1 MDQSPL
7 DKQDADD
14 NDGHEVRIV
23 RLEVK
28 MDQTAI
34 ALASMQ
40 RSIEVGFA
48 EQRRTNDTLRAEQQT
63 LRAEMQRL
71 FEKLSDRIDEQAKEH
86 RRDIRW
92 VTGLILTTTIA
103 TLGVAVRLL
112 YLM

>member
-28 MDQTAI
+28 MDQITI

-40 RSIEVGFA
+40 QSIEVGFA
-48 EQRRTNDTLRAEQQT
+48 EQRRTNET

-92 VTGLILTTTIA
+92 MTGLILTNTLAI
-103 TLGVAVRLL
+103 LGVAIRLL
-112 YLM
+112 YLV